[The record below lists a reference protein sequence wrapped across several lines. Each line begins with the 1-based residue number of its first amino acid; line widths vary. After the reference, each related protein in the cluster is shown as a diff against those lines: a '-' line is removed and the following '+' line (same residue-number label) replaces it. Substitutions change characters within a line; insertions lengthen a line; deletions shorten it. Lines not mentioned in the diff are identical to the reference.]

1 MLVPADRLQALL
13 PQRSIAEN
21 IAAPRFNNPRRWGP
35 VAIRAERRRVAGA
48 IEALSIDT
56 RAHRQVRRLSGGNQQ
71 KVTIARW
78 LANGFE
84 TLLCFDPTR
93 GIDVGTKRQIYALLR
108 SLAGDGAAILLFT
121 SELAEIPLV
130 CDRVDLPLRRAG
142 HRRDRRAERGRGDTP
157 AGDARPRARVGER
170 RVSAVEAD
178 AGRPARRPISWSRLA
193 RRHAWTAGV
202 YVLLVALFIYWSTI
216 PANWGQFDVQSL
228 VIDAMPFAFAAMA
241 QAVVIISGGIDLS
254 IGSMMSLINVL
265 SAKYWLAD
273 AATGEPVSFQR
284 GIVIALVLI
293 AGAALAGALTGLII
307 QVTRVADII
316 VTLAMLFVWAGAALA
331 VLEIPGGA
339 VPAEIT
345 KLGVGYTGT
354 AWLPT
359 GIVIIAIVI
368 LVWIPIRWTK
378 PGLSIYA
385 IGSSR
390 NASFLSGISVAKTRV
405 GAYALGSALAAM
417 GGLALTATSGIG
429 DALSGQYYT
438 LNSVAAV
445 VLGGVSLVGGVGGLV
460 GPVAAAFVLTLVK
473 TILVLKGV
481 DQNWA
486 QVIQGTLIVIVV
498 MIGGLALRSRG
509 KRA

>member
-1 MLVPADRLQALL
+1 MSAVT
-13 PQRSIAEN
+13 AE
-21 IAAPRFNNPRRWGP
+21 PRPG
-35 VAIRAERRRVAGA
+35 
-48 IEALSIDT
+48 
-56 RAHRQVRRLSGGNQQ
+56 
-71 KVTIARW
+71 
-78 LANGFE
+78 
-84 TLLCFDPTR
+84 TR
-93 GIDVGTKRQIYALLR
+93 G
-108 SLAGDGAAILLFT
+108 
-121 SELAEIPLV
+121 
-130 CDRVDLPLRRAG
+130 
-142 HRRDRRAERGRGDTP
+142 P
-157 AGDARPRARVGER
+157 AWG
-170 RVSAVEAD
+170 
-178 AGRPARRPISWSRLA
+178 RLA

-202 YVLLVALFIYWSTI
+202 YVLLLALFVYWSTI

-254 IGSMMSLINVL
+254 IGSMMSLVNVL

-273 AATGEPVSFQR
+273 PLTAAPVSFHR
-284 GIVIALVLI
+284 AIVIAVLLI
-293 AGAALAGALTGLII
+293 AGAALAGAVTGLII
-307 QVTRVADII
+307 QATRVADII

-339 VPAEIT
+339 VPPEIT
-345 KLGVGYTGT
+345 KIGVGYTGT

-359 GIVIIAIVI
+359 GVVVIALVVL
-368 LVWIPIRWTK
+368 LVWLPIRWTK
-378 PGLSIYA
+378 PGLALYA

-390 NASFLSGISVAKTRV
+390 NASFLSGISVAWTRV

-445 VLGGVSLVGGVGGLV
+445 VLGGVSLVGGIGGLI
-460 GPVAAAFVLTLVK
+460 GPIAAAFVLTLVK

-486 QVIQGTLIVIVV
+486 QVIQGTLIVLVV
-498 MIGGLALRSRG
+498 MIGGLALRARG
-509 KRA
+509 KHA